1 MKIFALTQLFIIT
14 IQAMSTKGLSTEV
27 PSKISTK
34 MSTEQELSTEEALSR
49 VTRSNTKAMLEEN
62 KICFVLASQ
71 INSVQNLLIIKQR
84 YPILFDHCKLKIK
97 ASTKFIC
104 KRFGWK
110 ARSVHC

>member
-1 MKIFALTQLFIIT
+1 MKIIALTQFFITT
-14 IQAMSTKGLSTEV
+14 IHAMSTHDMST
-27 PSKISTK
+27 KMSTK
-34 MSTEQELSTEEALSR
+34 MSTEKEPSPKETLDR
-49 VTRSNTKAMLEEN
+49 VTRGNTKAMLEQN

-97 ASTKFIC
+97 ASKSVIC

>member
-1 MKIFALTQLFIIT
+1 MKIISLTQFFIIT
-14 IQAMSTKGLSTEV
+14 IHAMSTHD
-27 PSKISTK
+27 ISTK
-34 MSTEQELSTEEALSR
+34 MSTKIATNMSTEKEPSPEKTLDR
-49 VTRSNTKAMLEEN
+49 VTRGNTKAMLEQN

-84 YPILFDHCKLKIK
+84 YPILFDHCKLKIM
-97 ASTKFIC
+97 ASKIVMC